1 MTVKQ
6 PLRLIVKP
14 GPRPGWGRID
24 LPPHLVND
32 KEVEFYIEELKSQ
45 FPVTGVGRYNSPCVV
60 FQLRGDVKI
69 GSMVTVQ
76 RRLVFKCQLCG
87 KRVESKINGK
97 CDRCYEWST
106 VGDMVGPPYAA
117 LICGR
122 GG

>member
-1 MTVKQ
+1 MTMKQ
-6 PLRLIVKP
+6 PLRLVVKP
-14 GPRPGWGRID
+14 GPRHGWGRVD

-32 KEVEFYIEELKSQ
+32 KEIEFYIEELKSQ

-69 GSMVTVQ
+69 GSMVTVH

-106 VGDMVGPPYAA
+106 VGDMVAPPYAA